1 MEIMEYIDLFLGALL
16 NFLFFILIIRKIF
29 NCQTVKNKIKL
40 FLICLIISIFITLVN
55 VFNKNIFKIVLIFP
69 LSVIGIKII
78 FNISFRQSIIYTIIS
93 NLYMFIGEIL
103 VGIVFSLLP
112 VDSNYIFNNVLGT
125 IIGSIFVIVFTIQF
139 IYISKL
145 SRLSNNIAYN
155 INGKEQV
162 LYAIIIIAVLGA
174 ISYKNG
180 INVEDVI
187 ELLSNSII
195 VVSFIIVLYMCYIEN
210 IKLQEISKNYNE
222 MLKYLE
228 KYEKELVEKRKIIH
242 DYKNQLIII
251 NSYIGNEQKLTEYIK
266 ELMIEQKEIKENP
279 IIRNIDKLPCGLKG
293 LVYYKF
299 SQISDDIV
307 VDMRI
312 KNNLTKIDKLSPK
325 ISKNLLKIVGVLL
338 DNALE
343 AARVEKEKYIDL
355 EFSLSKGIFKLII
368 KNYCSKNLNYK
379 NFFKTGYSTKGI
391 NRGYGLSLVR
401 DILIEE
407 KLLSLDIKIENNEF
421 IAELKTKLQ

>member
-125 IIGSIFVIVFTIQF
+125 IIGSIFVIVFTIPF

-266 ELMIEQKEIKENP
+266 ELMIEQKEI
-279 IIRNIDKLPCGLKG
+279 
-293 LVYYKF
+293 
-299 SQISDDIV
+299 
-307 VDMRI
+307 
-312 KNNLTKIDKLSPK
+312 
-325 ISKNLLKIVGVLL
+325 
-338 DNALE
+338 
-343 AARVEKEKYIDL
+343 
-355 EFSLSKGIFKLII
+355 
-368 KNYCSKNLNYK
+368 
-379 NFFKTGYSTKGI
+379 
-391 NRGYGLSLVR
+391 
-401 DILIEE
+401 
-407 KLLSLDIKIENNEF
+407 
-421 IAELKTKLQ
+421 